1 MCQSFNSVVD
11 TGNLFGICMTK
22 KEEFDK
28 WMDNQGSL
36 NINMSGGNG
45 LNEDQIKILRNYPE
59 CETAN
64 DLPFDVQQNV
74 IQLNEYDNL
83 QNDVDAFLT
92 EQYSLLSR
100 NFKDFITS
108 NR

>member
-28 WMDNQGSL
+28 WMDDQGSL

-64 DLPFDVQQNV
+64 DLPFDVKQNV

-83 QNDVDAFLT
+83 QNEVDAFLT